1 MTLVTPPT
9 TETVLED
16 RVFTVYLGNLSYD
29 VDLVAVKLNGHNFT
43 ILEATKSGLV
53 ITMVP
58 QPNSNLHAYILR
70 LPFEDAAV
78 HKLVKR
84 NIYV

>member
-1 MTLVTPPT
+1 M
-9 TETVLED
+9 
-16 RVFTVYLGNLSYD
+16 FTIYLGNLSYD
-29 VDLVAVKLNGHNFT
+29 VDLVAVTVNGHNT
-43 ILEATKSGLV
+43 ILEATKSGLF
-53 ITMVP
+53 ITKVP

-84 NIYV
+84 NVYMFTL